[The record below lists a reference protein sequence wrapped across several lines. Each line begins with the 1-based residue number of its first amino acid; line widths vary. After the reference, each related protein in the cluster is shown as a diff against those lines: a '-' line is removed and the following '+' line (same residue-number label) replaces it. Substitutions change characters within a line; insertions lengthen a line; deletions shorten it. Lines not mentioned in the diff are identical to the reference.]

1 MEDEVIIPGQQK
13 KHSRNR
19 EKKKKKGKKRTSLE
33 ELGIDGDAHCDQ
45 ILDDLKN
52 EEL

>member
-19 EKKKKKGKKRTSLE
+19 EKKKGKKRTSLE

-45 ILDDLKN
+45 ILDNLKN